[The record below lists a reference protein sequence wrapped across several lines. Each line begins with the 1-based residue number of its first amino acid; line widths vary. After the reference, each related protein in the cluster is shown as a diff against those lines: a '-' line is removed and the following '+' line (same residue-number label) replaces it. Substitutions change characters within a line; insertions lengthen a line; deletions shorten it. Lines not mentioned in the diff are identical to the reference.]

1 MYIKYLL
8 EWREVQAVSRDF
20 LEEAAHLSYEKV
32 MGEQR
37 GKVLGQCGEKMR
49 RVISL
54 AKSLGFV
61 KSEKEEYKKQFS
73 ELLSLCYWEG

>member
-1 MYIKYLL
+1 MCIKYVL
-8 EWREVQAVSRDF
+8 EWRELQAVSRDF
-20 LEEAAHLSYEKV
+20 LEEVAHLSYEKF

-37 GKVLGQCGEKMR
+37 GKVLGQRGEKTK

-73 ELLSLCYWEG
+73 ELLGLCYWEG